1 VQGQRLLTANASPKS
16 GKSGMRFWLSSIY
29 RARFAPAPRPAES
42 LEPPP
47 ETSPGTPGSSAPQ
60 ATYSTILSS
69 FNMSAGTLPVATSI
83 LQGELLFYG
92 ALTYDDVY
100 DRLLVLHTVK
110 LDAPQDALEDTR
122 IEGTHISLL
131 DPETL
136 EVVRS
141 CRSFCREF

>member
-1 VQGQRLLTANASPKS
+1 
-16 GKSGMRFWLSSIY
+16 M
-29 RARFAPAPRPAES
+29 
-42 LEPPP
+42 
-47 ETSPGTPGSSAPQ
+47 
-60 ATYSTILSS
+60 
-69 FNMSAGTLPVATSI
+69 
-83 LQGELLFYG
+83 QGELLFYG